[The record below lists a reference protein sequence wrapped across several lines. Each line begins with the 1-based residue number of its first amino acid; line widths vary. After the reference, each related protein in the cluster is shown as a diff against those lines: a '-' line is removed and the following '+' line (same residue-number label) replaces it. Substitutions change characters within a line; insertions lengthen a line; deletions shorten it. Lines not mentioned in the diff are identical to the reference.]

1 MKTEIKTVRKIVL
14 KTGHKIIYSYFKKKM
29 SFIKVKDPRK
39 REELIKDFIE
49 TRKRIKDNFIAK
61 KVGEIEYQTGL
72 TKLFKPV
79 TETQK
84 ATAKEIT
91 EAQKAAAEKITQELL
106 PIKEGIEGLPGAI
119 SVAGQSLSFPAYPAL
134 EMTEEKLT
142 NIGPT
147 ASNYLLPTF
156 RQKATQSDIKPGDPK
171 GTFFKINETPIKIE
185 NDDII
190 IKDERFKGTP
200 GLWKLLTSKHIP
212 DITEYNAVDLR
223 DYITIMHITKA
234 TYDKKDKRVGGN
246 DKMNKLIKPLV
257 KALEEDK
264 SGNKLIT
271 EINKH
276 FGFEE
281 ETDEEETDEEE
292 EEEYEVP
299 ASIPLTP
306 TSKAG
311 QSLKGTGL
319 RKAGQGLKIL
329 PSDPNALI
337 DRFDL
342 LFSSKKAGHTGVRN
356 EIVSILD
363 ELKRQGVLKTNEY
376 KKLNSLIKK

>member
-1 MKTEIKTVRKIVL
+1 
-14 KTGHKIIYSYFKKKM
+14 M

-39 REELIKDFIE
+39 REELIRDFIE

-84 ATAKEIT
+84 ETAKEIT

-106 PIKEGIEGLPGAI
+106 PIKEGIEKLPGTI
-119 SVAGQSLSFPAYPAL
+119 SEGFPAL
-134 EMTEEKLT
+134 GMTEEELIK
-142 NIGPT
+142 IGPI
-147 ASNYLLPTF
+147 ARKYIQSNLGRTTT
-156 RQKATQSDIKPGDPK
+156 KAGLYSEDDNL
-171 GTFFKINETPIKIE
+171 KIGYRPVKIE

-190 IKDERFKGTP
+190 IDDERFKGTD
-200 GLWKLLTSKHIP
+200 GLWKLITSKDIP
-212 DITEYNAVDLR
+212 DKTEYKTEDLAG
-223 DYITIMHITKA
+223 YITIMHITKA
-234 TYDKKDKRVGGN
+234 TYDKNNKRVGGN

-257 KALEEDK
+257 KTLEEDK
-264 SGNKLIT
+264 SGNKLIK

-281 ETDEEETDEEE
+281 EEEEVTDEYVEDAT
-292 EEEYEVP
+292 
-299 ASIPLTP
+299 IPLTP
-306 TSKAG
+306 T
-311 QSLKGTGL
+311 KGT
-319 RKAGQGLKIL
+319 GLKIL

>member
-1 MKTEIKTVRKIVL
+1 
-14 KTGHKIIYSYFKKKM
+14 M

-39 REELIKDFIE
+39 REELIRDFIE

-61 KVGEIEYQTGL
+61 KVGEAEYQTGL

-84 ATAKEIT
+84 ATT
-91 EAQKAAAEKITQELL
+91 EKITQELL
-106 PIKEGIEGLPGAI
+106 PIKEGIEKLPGAI
-119 SVAGQSLSFPAYPAL
+119 KEAGQSLSEGLPAL
-134 EMTEEKLT
+134 GMTEEELIK
-142 NIGPT
+142 IGPI
-147 ASNYLLPTF
+147 ARKYIQSNLGRATT
-156 RQKATQSDIKPGDPK
+156 KAGLYSEDDNL
-171 GTFFKINETPIKIE
+171 KIGYRPVKIE

-190 IKDERFKGTP
+190 IDDERFKGTV
-200 GLWKLLTSKHIP
+200 GLWELITSKDIP
-212 DITEYNAVDLR
+212 DISEYGAEDLAG
-223 DYITIMHITKA
+223 YITIMHITKA
-234 TYDKKDKRVGGN
+234 TYDKNNKRVGGN

-271 EINKH
+271 KINKH
-276 FGFEE
+276 FGF
-281 ETDEEETDEEE
+281 E

-299 ASIPLTP
+299 ASIPFTP
-306 TSKAG
+306 TKGTGLSKAG
-311 QSLKGTGL
+311 QSP
-319 RKAGQGLKIL
+319 KIL

-337 DRFDL
+337 NRFDL
-342 LFSSKKAGHTGVRN
+342 LFSSQKAGHTGVRN

-376 KKLNSLIKK
+376 KKLNSLI

>member
-1 MKTEIKTVRKIVL
+1 
-14 KTGHKIIYSYFKKKM
+14 M

-91 EAQKAAAEKITQELL
+91 EATEKITQELL
-106 PIKEGIEGLPGAI
+106 PIKEGIEKLPGAI
-119 SVAGQSLSFPAYPAL
+119 SEGFPAL
-134 EMTEEKLT
+134 GMTEEELIK
-142 NIGPT
+142 IGPI
-147 ASNYLLPTF
+147 ARKYIQSNLGRATT
-156 RQKATQSDIKPGDPK
+156 KAGLYSEDDNL
-171 GTFFKINETPIKIE
+171 KIGYRPVKIE

-190 IKDERFKGTP
+190 IDDERFKGTV
-200 GLWKLLTSKHIP
+200 GLWKLITSKDIP
-212 DITEYNAVDLR
+212 DKTEYGAKDLA

-234 TYDKKDKRVGGN
+234 TYDKNNKRVGGN
-246 DKMNKLIKPLV
+246 DKMNKLIKPFV
-257 KALEEDK
+257 KILEKDGGEGLIDK
-264 SGNKLIT
+264 ID
-271 EINKH
+271 EH
-276 FGFEE
+276 FGN
-281 ETDEEETDEEE
+281 E
-292 EEEYEVP
+292 EEEYEEEYKEDALYP
-299 ASIPLTP
+299 FTP
-306 TSKAG
+306 T
-311 QSLKGTGL
+311 KGT
-319 RKAGQGLKIL
+319 GLKIL

-337 DRFDL
+337 NRFDL

>member
-1 MKTEIKTVRKIVL
+1 
-14 KTGHKIIYSYFKKKM
+14 M

-39 REELIKDFIE
+39 REELIRDFIE

-91 EAQKAAAEKITQELL
+91 EAAEKITQELL
-106 PIKEGIEGLPGAI
+106 PIKEGIEKLPGAI
-119 SVAGQSLSFPAYPAL
+119 SFPAL
-134 EMTEEKLT
+134 GMTEEELIK
-142 NIGPT
+142 IGPI
-147 ASNYLLPTF
+147 ARKYIQSNLGRATT
-156 RQKATQSDIKPGDPK
+156 KAGLYSEDDNL
-171 GTFFKINETPIKIE
+171 KIGYRPVKIE

-190 IKDERFKGTP
+190 IDDTPFKGTV
-200 GLWKLLTSKHIP
+200 GLWKLITSKDIP
-212 DITEYNAVDLR
+212 DKTEYKAEDLAG
-223 DYITIMHITKA
+223 YITIMHITKA
-234 TYDKKDKRVGGN
+234 TYDKNNKRVGGN

-257 KALEEDK
+257 KTLEEDK
-264 SGNKLIT
+264 SGSKLIT

-276 FGFEE
+276 FGFED
-281 ETDEEETDEEE
+281 ETG
-292 EEEYEVP
+292 EEEYEEDDDDP
-299 ASIPLTP
+299 QPS
-306 TSKAG
+306 TS
-311 QSLKGTGL
+311 GT
-319 RKAGQGLKIL
+319 GLKIL

-337 DRFDL
+337 DHFDL

>member
-14 KTGHKIIYSYFKKKM
+14 KTDHKIIYSYYKKKM

-39 REELIKDFIE
+39 REELIRDFIE

-91 EAQKAAAEKITQELL
+91 EATEKITQELL
-106 PIKEGIEGLPGAI
+106 PIKEGIEKLPGAI
-119 SVAGQSLSFPAYPAL
+119 SEGFPAL
-134 EMTEEKLT
+134 GMTEEELIK
-142 NIGPT
+142 IGPI
-147 ASNYLLPTF
+147 ARKYIQSNLGRATT
-156 RQKATQSDIKPGDPK
+156 KAGLYSEDDNL
-171 GTFFKINETPIKIE
+171 KIGYRPVKIE

-190 IKDERFKGTP
+190 IGDTPFKGTV
-200 GLWKLLTSKHIP
+200 GLWKLITSKDIP
-212 DITEYNAVDLR
+212 EKTEYKAEDLA

-234 TYDKKDKRVGGN
+234 TYDKNNKRVGGN

-257 KALEEDK
+257 KALEEDE
-264 SGNKLIT
+264 SGDKLIT

-276 FGFEE
+276 FGFED
-281 ETDEEETDEEE
+281 ETG
-292 EEEYEVP
+292 EEEYEEAALYP
-299 ASIPLTP
+299 FTP
-306 TSKAG
+306 T
-311 QSLKGTGL
+311 KGTGL
-319 RKAGQGLKIL
+319 SVAGQGLKIL

-342 LFSSKKAGHTGVRN
+342 LFSSQKAGHTGVRN